1 MSGPAMMFLHR
12 LAVGDMLGG
21 GKERSWRNWALV
33 PLLPWRYWAPCRPFL
48 LSALSGLS
56 FSEQTGLGARSEP
69 RGRTIKIKMRK
80 RPRADTKE
88 PPGKCQVW
96 SGINE
101 HILAESL
108 RVQIMC

>member
-1 MSGPAMMFLHR
+1 
-12 LAVGDMLGG
+12 MLGG
-21 GKERSWRNWALV
+21 DKEGSGETGLWSHCCPGDTGPHA
-33 PLLPWRYWAPCRPFL
+33 AIFSFL
-48 LSALSGLS
+48 ASVVRLS
-56 FSEQTGLGARSEP
+56 SEQTGPGARSEP
-69 RGRTIKIKMRK
+69 RDRTIKIKMRK

-108 RVQIMC
+108 RVQITC